1 MSNSLAIAA
10 VTATLRNLIEPGL
23 REDVPGAVVTI
34 RPPDKARNGNA
45 SINQINLF
53 LYHTQPNAALRNM
66 DMLGLKPGETGQPP
80 LALNLYYLLT
90 AYGQNDDSAEPL
102 SHRLLG
108 RAMSILH
115 DHPLLGSEE
124 IQTALS
130 GNDLYRQVE
139 LVRITLQP
147 LSLEELSKLWT
158 TFQTQYRLSVA
169 YQVAV
174 ILIESLRAARTPLPV
189 LTRGR
194 DDRGILSLT
203 DLVSP
208 FPEIK
213 SVVPPN
219 SQPSV
224 RLGEILTIKGNRL
237 DGAALVFFSH
247 PLLPSPIELPPLPDG
262 DSEQITVQLP
272 DPAVDPTASVRWLCG
287 SYTVSILIRRSGEPD
302 STTSGVAF
310 TLAPKLTS
318 TLPLTA
324 SRIGGM
330 ASVSVNC
337 VPQILPDQNVQLL
350 LGDRPVTR
358 EARTSPTS
366 TLIFVV
372 DPVETGEYRIRLRV
386 DGVDSLLANRSV
398 IPPVFDETQK
408 VIIS

>member
-1 MSNSLAIAA
+1 MSNFKAIAA

-23 REDVPGAVVTI
+23 REVVPGTVVTF
-34 RPPDKARNGNA
+34 RPPDKARNGSA
-45 SINQINLF
+45 SINQVNLF

-90 AYGQNDDSAEPL
+90 FYGENDDSAEPL
-102 SHRLLG
+102 SHHLLCK
-108 RAMSILH
+108 AMSILH
-115 DHPLLGSEE
+115 DHPVLGSDE
-124 IQTALS
+124 IQTALD
-130 GNDLYRQVE
+130 GNDLFKQVE

-158 TFQTQYRLSVA
+158 TFQTQYRTSVA

-174 ILIESLRAARTPLPV
+174 VLIKSLRTARTPLPV

-194 DDRGILSLT
+194 DDRGILSQT
-203 DLVSP
+203 DLLSP

-219 SQPSV
+219 SQPSI
-224 RLGEILTIKGNRL
+224 RLGEILTIKGSHL
-237 DGAALVFFSH
+237 DGAALVVFSH
-247 PLLPSPIELPPLPDG
+247 LKLPPIKLPPLPNG
-262 DSEQITVQLP
+262 NSEQITVQLP
-272 DPAVDPTASVRWLCG
+272 DPAVDPTATVRWLCG
-287 SYTVSILIRRSGEPD
+287 KYTVSILIPRSGESEFP
-302 STTSGVAF
+302 TNGVDI
-310 TLAPKLTS
+310 TLAPKITS

-330 ASVSVNC
+330 ASVTVNC

-358 EARTSPTS
+358 EARTSPTG
-366 TLIFVV
+366 TLTFVV
-372 DPVETGEYRIRLRV
+372 DPVEPGEYRIRLRV
-386 DGVDSLLANRSV
+386 DVGIDSILVNRGVT
-398 IPPVFDETQK
+398 PPVFDETQK